1 MGADV
6 TERQSRV
13 NGKVKGAAAQ
23 PGARRGG
30 RPSQRGEILEAAV
43 ALFAKGGTRGT
54 TLSAIAERIGVTAPA
69 ITHHFGT
76 KEALLREVVANTDR
90 LDAGVLGPP
99 PDATGLERIRTTQ
112 TWAKIMVGDPA
123 LANLSR
129 LSVVMTAEALDP
141 EYSAHAQFVR
151 RHREFRRAMQNNI
164 ELGQK
169 DGTIRT
175 DVDARLV
182 ATEVISFMQ
191 GAGLQWFL
199 DPEGFDLVGVY
210 DQYFGRLI
218 DELKPRRSGRVSA
231 GTGAKRRGGGRS
243 GARPAPR
250 G

>member
-1 MGADV
+1 M

-23 PGARRGG
+23 PAGRRGG
-30 RPSQRGEILEAAV
+30 RPSQRAEILEAAV
-43 ALFAKGGTRGT
+43 ALFARGGTRGT

-90 LDAGVLGPP
+90 LDAEVLDPNP
-99 PDATGLERIRTTQ
+99 EATGIERLRTTQ
-112 TWAKIMVGDPA
+112 TWAMLMSRDPE

-141 EYSAHAQFVR
+141 EHPAHAQFVR
-151 RHREFRRAMQNNI
+151 RHREFRRAIQGNI
-164 ELGQK
+164 ELGQR

-175 DVDARLV
+175 DVDPRLV
-182 ATEVISFMQ
+182 AAEVISFQQ

-199 DPEGFDLVGVY
+199 DPEAFDLVGVY
-210 DQYFGRLI
+210 DRYFDRLI
-218 DELKPRRSGRVSA
+218 DGLKPRRPARVSA
-231 GTGAKRRGGGRS
+231 GSGAKRRGAGRS